1 MDASDFIA
9 LFLVILGFA
18 YILRWYLN
26 RHFVGSRTGDSTCSI
41 CGGDLTIEKES
52 IGKEIS
58 KRLVRDS
65 ISKYYRSLESIE
77 SKKCGFAKFVITK
90 LKEQYHLVKR

>member
-58 KRLVRDS
+58 KRFYFQILPFPRKHRV
-65 ISKYYRSLESIE
+65 
-77 SKKCGFAKFVITK
+77 
-90 LKEQYHLVKR
+90 KEMWICQICNNKVERTVSFG